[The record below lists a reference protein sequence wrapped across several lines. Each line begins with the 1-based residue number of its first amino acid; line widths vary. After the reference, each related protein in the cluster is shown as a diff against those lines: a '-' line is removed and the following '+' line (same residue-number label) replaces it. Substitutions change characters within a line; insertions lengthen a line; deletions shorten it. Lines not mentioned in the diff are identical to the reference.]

1 MTALAGSDMT
11 MNTAGRSEQ
20 HPKPR
25 TIHSCNFR
33 YAGRLSNENA
43 RALTALH
50 EKFAISVTN
59 SLELYLGTSLRLKLL
74 SLEQMAI
81 LDYTSKIASNSYL
94 LPCALNVMESNFL
107 IEMDIALIFPIIDLL
122 LGGAGTASEDAR
134 ELTDIDEEIMQSVT
148 ALIIKEVERSW
159 LTLNLSLTPGRCIKP
174 AMIQQVFLANEKL
187 VLLMF
192 EMTLGGTTGP
202 FNIVLP
208 TSFVGFLLR
217 HLKAAQSKKIS
228 SLRLLRNPSLRERIL
243 DCDFTVAADITQMRV
258 VVKDLIDLKPGTILR
273 MNAPVR
279 IPGRLTVEDVE
290 IFEALPVRNG
300 ARKAAQLSARS
311 QEPAAR
317 KE

>member
-1 MTALAGSDMT
+1 MTASAGSDMT

-122 LGGAGTASEDAR
+122 LGGAGTASEDTR

-258 VVKDLIDLKPGTILR
+258 VVKDLIDLKPGTILK

-279 IPGRLTVEDVE
+279 TPGRLTVEDVE

>member
-1 MTALAGSDMT
+1 MTASAGSDMT

-122 LGGAGTASEDAR
+122 LGGAGTASEDTR

-159 LTLNLSLTPGRCIKP
+159 RTLNLSLTPGRCIKP

-258 VVKDLIDLKPGTILR
+258 VVKDLIDLKPGAILR
-273 MNAPVR
+273 MKAPVR
-279 IPGRLTVEDVE
+279 NPGRLTVEDVE

-300 ARKAAQLSARS
+300 ARKAAQLSSRS
-311 QEPAAR
+311 QEPVAR
-317 KE
+317 KD